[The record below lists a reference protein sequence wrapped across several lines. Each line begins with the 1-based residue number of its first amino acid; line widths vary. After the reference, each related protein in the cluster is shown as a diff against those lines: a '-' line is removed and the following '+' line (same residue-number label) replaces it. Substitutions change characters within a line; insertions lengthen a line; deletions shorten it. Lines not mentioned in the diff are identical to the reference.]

1 MMDLSILDILLL
13 MALFA
18 SPFAL
23 FIIIF
28 IYLINVAKKGFSYV
42 VMLGLIIPQLVLWLT
57 ALLGL
62 LWLDL
67 GELARITAY
76 LFSSCFAVLLWA
88 IALANKYLRNLL
100 AVIMTSHLL
109 CLTLTLGLINALEYN
124 VSDQISDAWQTKR
137 LSALLTHASHGNLH
151 ELEKIKDPRLLE
163 KLLYLAAGNPVTPA
177 KVVRYLTYRVDSP
190 FEVSAPE
197 TPFIIPEDNVPFFNA
212 CRVNNITAINIFI
225 EQLQGDRKKA
235 QHNRHLVE
243 QHNPLVRKAYEFA
256 YKKNARPTL
265 VELAQL
271 LLPVMP
277 ELLTNEFH
285 EKIIETHDRQ
295 LIEWFWQQKQPQD
308 RLLMLKELVIM
319 DKTAALMNAL
329 ALTPEY
335 LQPGDYAWQSLL
347 AWITRN
353 ATPESVEAVLN
364 SGLVNM
370 SLYENAAEGNAI
382 VNEAY
387 RRSDAD
393 TPVGRKVLI
402 IVIRNLISQKATLTD
417 RQLLMLLANEQGAE
431 TLLAAGIP
439 CDRLH
444 QVMKAPSQATSERDR
459 EESAQL
465 LRVCP

>member
-1 MMDLSILDILLL
+1 
-13 MALFA
+13 
-18 SPFAL
+18 
-23 FIIIF
+23 
-28 IYLINVAKKGFSYV
+28 
-42 VMLGLIIPQLVLWLT
+42 
-57 ALLGL
+57 
-62 LWLDL
+62 
-67 GELARITAY
+67 
-76 LFSSCFAVLLWA
+76 
-88 IALANKYLRNLL
+88 
-100 AVIMTSHLL
+100 
-109 CLTLTLGLINALEYN
+109 
-124 VSDQISDAWQTKR
+124 
-137 LSALLTHASHGNLH
+137 
-151 ELEKIKDPRLLE
+151 
-163 KLLYLAAGNPVTPA
+163 
-177 KVVRYLTYRVDSP
+177 
-190 FEVSAPE
+190 
-197 TPFIIPEDNVPFFNA
+197 
-212 CRVNNITAINIFI
+212 
-225 EQLQGDRKKA
+225 
-235 QHNRHLVE
+235 
-243 QHNPLVRKAYEFA
+243 
-256 YKKNARPTL
+256 
-265 VELAQL
+265 
-271 LLPVMP
+271 
-277 ELLTNEFH
+277 
-285 EKIIETHDRQ
+285 
-295 LIEWFWQQKQPQD
+295 
-308 RLLMLKELVIM
+308 MLKELVIM